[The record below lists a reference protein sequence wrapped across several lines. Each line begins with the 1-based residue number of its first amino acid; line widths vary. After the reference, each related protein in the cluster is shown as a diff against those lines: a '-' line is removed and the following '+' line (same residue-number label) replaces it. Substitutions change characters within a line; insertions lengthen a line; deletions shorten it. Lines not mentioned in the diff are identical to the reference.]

1 VKTNPF
7 SLSLLLLMI
16 IFAGCGILEG
26 QVLED
31 RPAAPDFVLKT
42 SQGERC
48 ALSDFRGKLVA
59 LYMTNL

>member
-1 VKTNPF
+1 MHVNPF
-7 SLSLLLLMI
+7 SLSLLLLSI
-16 IFAGCGILEG
+16 VFAGCGTLQG
-26 QVLED
+26 RALQD

>member
-1 VKTNPF
+1 MTMTRF
-7 SLSLLLLMI
+7 IRLLLFLTLI
-16 IFAGCGILEG
+16 TGCGALQG

-59 LYMTNL
+59 IYMTNL